1 MSTANPLP
9 NAADKAALK
18 TLATEVVQAC
28 PSLQDS
34 AHETACSLLKKHG
47 VTDLDPDDVYYHRF
61 KSAQSSTKTFTGWE
75 HILEKP
81 YESTTLT
88 QLVIRRFRAT
98 DYDNADLLD
107 LYGGFYTQGPVYGD
121 FNETNEVRLH
131 GNEVLNDFW
140 DIKFDRLYTHQLDD
154 FWHAHADDFRTL
166 AKCNF
171 LSKAVQAVDLK
182 QLTREDLQTCIN
194 AVASN
199 VTWPIT
205 RQMLQTEV
213 TPAQSLQ
220 VYALDVDGHVAF
232 NLLRIVDPKG
242 RQILY
247 TPGDAPAFQVL
258 ETPADMHW
266 WVLGK
271 MNNEQSRSA
280 FLCHFPLSDRQ
291 AMQDNITDLMNRLVG
306 TWGKSDHHLI
316 NRKSQAITSDA
327 FTWLRDR
334 TRWAMYDEAQQ
345 LLTTQ
350 TELQKKLWI
359 GYLSAGLKVFGPMA
373 AIGWVVALPVLGA
386 SIALTGL
393 NIDQAV
399 NGRTR
404 AERKAGV
411 TAAVVN
417 GIAMLFNVVALAGP
431 GPITE
436 VGAEVDAAEA
446 AEMAEYKKT
455 LQPDPIDEPPVTPT
469 GGETPL
475 PTAVEP
481 PAPEPQIPTAW
492 KRQQGLEGATPMSEG
507 GRYRN
512 IYSVKSNPS
521 TVIKFKDAVYYVRYE
536 ADVNG
541 DGSWAIIDPQNP
553 HAFYGSRPVQLNA
566 AGEWEFA
573 LRPSDAVRAGAPVDT
588 IASSE
593 AKLGAAVPE
602 EAMPSTYGSPN
613 CDNPPSSLSSPYDLN
628 NLGKYQIELAMGGR
642 PDHFK
647 RIPKPGGGLTDFYTS
662 DYFIN
667 PMRSKILTAARN
679 FFSRPF
685 FIHTLPERPALPSL
699 TPEMSSSELLEEIIQ
714 NAPGLVV
721 AESPNR
727 IASLYILIK
736 DMPTLA
742 RQGVKTLYLNR
753 LLNDLHQLDLDTFSN
768 TGEMSDDLRIYLE
781 KMDTLLPV
789 RFNTQALL
797 TTARAYGI
805 RVQATGCLANYRSF
819 AVAVDEQMAK
829 TFLTSEIIR
838 LDQLK
843 NGVGKWVALTE
854 AQNTNTFRG
863 VAGISEINGGISLR
877 TAEELN
883 AASGGIKMRLGPKVV
898 NNAGAIPPRRPGP
911 GVLDTDFALQ
921 VPVTE
926 VALPHS
932 YTFNAQ
938 EIERL
943 LKTPGDFLLVQTQS
957 VLTLIHRNRLN
968 ALVRSTIQS
977 TADNGYFIDAVQF
990 PRLKGTVYGSLT
1002 ELLQALDNQGMKLRG
1017 LPLIKL
1023 QVPTAEAG
1031 TNALPATNELSA
1043 SGTSMTATGDS
1054 QAMLPATSAPE
1065 IPADW
1070 EANEILESQTPLNSP
1085 GKYQG
1090 IYRLKS
1096 DPAEAILH
1104 DGKPYYV
1111 RYETYRNG
1119 TSGWAIINPHTPHDA
1134 ADSIAVRLNAYGLWE
1149 TFSR

>member
-1 MSTANPLP
+1 MSTANSLP

-18 TLATEVVQAC
+18 ALATQVVQAC
-28 PSLQDS
+28 PSLHDS
-34 AHETACSLLKKHG
+34 AHETACSILKKHG
-47 VTDLDPDDVYYHRF
+47 VTELDPDDVYYHRF

-98 DYDNADLLD
+98 DVDNADLLD

-121 FNETNEVRLH
+121 FNETNEVHLH
-131 GNEVLNDFW
+131 GNEVLKDFW
-140 DIKFDRLYTHQLDD
+140 DIKFDSLYTHQLDD

-182 QLTREDLQTCIN
+182 QLTADDFQTCIC

-205 RQMLQTEV
+205 RQMLQTEE
-213 TPAQSLQ
+213 TPTQGLQ

-232 NLLRIVDPKG
+232 NLLRIIDPKG

-247 TPGDAPAFQVL
+247 TPGDTPTFQVL

-306 TWGKSDHHLI
+306 TWGQSDHHLI
-316 NRKSQAITSDA
+316 NRKNQAITADA

-334 TRWAMYDEAQQ
+334 TRWSMYDEAQQ

-350 TELQKKLWI
+350 TQLQKKLWI

-436 VGAEVDAAEA
+436 VGAEVDATEA
-446 AEMAEYKKT
+446 AEMAKYKEV
-455 LQPDPIDEPPVTPT
+455 LQPDPVEEPSVAATS
-469 GGETPL
+469 GETAPL
-475 PTAVEP
+475 PGPLEP
-481 PAPEPQIPTAW
+481 AAPEPQIPSAW
-492 KRQQGLEGATPMSEG
+492 KRPQGLEGATPMSEG
-507 GRYRN
+507 GRYSN

-521 TVIKFKDAVYYVRYE
+521 TVIKLKDAVYYVRYE

-553 HAFYGSRPVQLNA
+553 HAFYGSRPVRLNA
-566 AGEWEFA
+566 AGEWELA
-573 LRPSDAVRAGAPVDT
+573 PRPSDAIRGGTPVDT
-588 IASSE
+588 ITASEDSAV
-593 AKLGAAVPE
+593 AKE
-602 EAMPSTYGSPN
+602 TMPTSYGSPTYRHTH
-613 CDNPPSSLSSPYDLN
+613 SSLSTPYDLN
-628 NLGKYQIELAMGGR
+628 NLRNYEVEIAMGGR
-642 PDHFK
+642 DDRFK
-647 RIPKPGGGLTDFYTS
+647 RIPKPGGGFTEFYMS
-662 DYFIN
+662 DYSIN
-667 PMRSKILTAARN
+667 PARTRILTAARN

-685 FIHTLPERPALPSL
+685 FIHTLPERPVLPTL
-699 TPEMSSSELLEEIIQ
+699 TPEMSSVELIEKVFKTTQ
-714 NAPGLVV
+714 GLVV
-721 AESPNR
+721 AESPGR
-727 IASLYILIK
+727 VASLYLLIK
-736 DMPTLA
+736 DMPALA

-753 LLNDLHQLDLDTFSN
+753 LFNDLHQLDLDTFAN
-768 TGEMSDDLRIYLE
+768 TGELSGNLQVYLRE
-781 KMDTLLPV
+781 MDGRLPV
-789 RFNTQALL
+789 RFNTQTLL
-797 TTARAYGI
+797 TTARDYGI
-805 RVQATGCLANYRSF
+805 RVQATGCLANYKSF
-819 AVAVDEQMAK
+819 PVVVDEQMAK
-829 TFLTSEIIR
+829 NFLTSEIIR

-863 VAGISEINGGISLR
+863 VAGVSEINGGISLR
-877 TAEELN
+877 TVEELN
-883 AASGGIKMRLGPKVV
+883 AASPAIKMRLGPKVV
-898 NNAGAIPPRRPGP
+898 NNAGPIPPRHPKP

-926 VALPHS
+926 VALPHR

-938 EIERL
+938 EIERV
-943 LKTPGDFLLVQTQS
+943 LKTPGDYLLEQTQS

-977 TADNGYFIDAVQF
+977 TADNGYFIDATQF

-1002 ELLQALDNQGMKLRG
+1002 ELLQALDNQGMKLKG
-1017 LPLIKL
+1017 MPLIKL
-1023 QVPTAEAG
+1023 QVPAAEVG
-1031 TNALPATNELSA
+1031 TNALAASTELSV
-1043 SGTSMTATGDS
+1043 SGTSMAATGNS

-1065 IPADW
+1065 IPAAW

-1096 DPAEAILH
+1096 DPSEAILH

-1119 TSGWAIINPHTPHDA
+1119 TSGWAIINPHAPNDA

>member
-34 AHETACSLLKKHG
+34 AHETACSILKKHG

-75 HILEKP
+75 HVLEKP

-98 DYDNADLLD
+98 DFDNADLLD

-213 TPAQSLQ
+213 TPAQSPQ

-247 TPGDAPAFQVL
+247 TPGDTPAFQVL

-280 FLCHFPLSDRQ
+280 FLYHFPLSDRQ

-316 NRKSQAITSDA
+316 NRKNQAITSDA

-334 TRWAMYDEAQQ
+334 TRWSMYDEAQQ

-350 TELQKKLWI
+350 TELLEKLLK
-359 GYLSAGLKVFGPMA
+359 GYLAAFLKVFGPMA
-373 AIGWVVALPVLGA
+373 AIGWEVALPVLGA
-386 SIALTGL
+386 SIVLLAL
-393 NIDQAV
+393 NINQAV
-399 NGRTR
+399 NARTR

-411 TAAVVN
+411 TDAVIS
-417 GIAMLFNVVALAGP
+417 GIQLLFNVVALSGP

-446 AEMAEYKKT
+446 AEMAEYKEA
-455 LQPDPIDEPPVTPT
+455 LQPDPVDEPAVT
-469 GGETPL
+469 TPNEEAPAL
-475 PTAVEP
+475 PTAAP
-481 PAPEPQIPTAW
+481 LDPEPSIPASW
-492 KRQQGLEGATPMSEG
+492 ARQQGLTGATPMTEG
-507 GRYRN
+507 GRYSN
-512 IYSVKSNPS
+512 IYTVNANPS
-521 TVIKFKDAVYYVRYE
+521 TVITFKDAVYYVRYE

-566 AGEWEFA
+566 AGEWELA
-573 LRPSDAVRAGAPVDT
+573 LRPSDAVRGGAPVDT
-588 IASSE
+588 IAASE
-593 AKLGAAVPE
+593 ANLGATVPE
-602 EAMPSTYGSPN
+602 EAMPSTYGPPN
-613 CDNPPSSLSSPYDLN
+613 CNNPPSSLSSPYDLN
-628 NLGKYQIELAMGGR
+628 NLGQYQIELAMGGR

-647 RIPKPGGGLTDFYTS
+647 RIPKPGGGLTDFFTS

-699 TPEMSSSELLEEIIQ
+699 TPEMSSSELLEEIIK

-721 AESPNR
+721 AESPSR
-727 IASLYILIK
+727 VASLYTLIK

-742 RQGVKTLYLNR
+742 RQGIKTLYLNR
-753 LLNDLHQLDLDTFSN
+753 LLNDLHQLDLDTFAN
-768 TGEMSDDLRIYLE
+768 TGELSDGLRTYLE
-781 KMDTLLPV
+781 EMDALLPV

-819 AVAVDEQMAK
+819 PVAVDEQMVK
-829 TFLTSEIIR
+829 NFLTSEIIR

-854 AQNTNTFRG
+854 AQNTNTYRG
-863 VAGISEINGGISLR
+863 VAGISEINGGTSLR
-877 TAEELN
+877 VGEKLN
-883 AASGGIKMRLGPKVV
+883 AANPKVNVRFGPKVV
-898 NNAGAIPPRRPGP
+898 NDARTTNQSRPRLGS
-911 GVLDTDFALQ
+911 LDTDLSLD

-926 VALPHS
+926 LDLPNPYVFTERQIEDALK
-932 YTFNAQ
+932 
-938 EIERL
+938 L
-943 LKTPGDFLLVQTQS
+943 PGDYLLEQTQKT
-957 VLTLIHRNRLN
+957 LTLIHCNRLS

-977 TADNGYFIDAVQF
+977 TASNGYFIDAVQF
-990 PRLKGTVYGSLT
+990 PRLKGTVYSSLT
-1002 ELLQALDNQGMKLRG
+1002 ELLQALDNQGMRLKG

-1023 QVPTAEAG
+1023 RVPAAELDG
-1031 TNALPATNELSA
+1031 TALPAATKLPA
-1043 SGTSMTATGDS
+1043 SGTGIVATGN
-1054 QAMLPATSAPE
+1054 PETIIPPTSAPE
-1065 IPADW
+1065 IPASW
-1070 EANEILESQTPLNSP
+1070 EANEILEGQTPDSAP
-1085 GKYQG
+1085 GRYQG

-1096 DPAEAILH
+1096 DPADAIMH

-1111 RYETYRNG
+1111 RYETYRDG
-1119 TSGWAIINPHTPHDA
+1119 TSGWAVINPHTPNA
-1134 ADSIAVRLNAYGLWE
+1134 ADSIAVRLNAQGQWE
-1149 TFSR
+1149 TLTR